1 MNFKQ
6 TIRNIVEDHDV
17 FIDKNKFLDT
27 LHLRREKQLVR
38 RQQLIS
44 GFAMCLIIVCISLFS
59 FNQMNNQMD
68 YSWNEDLLINTNW
81 ENEIESENYLT
92 DLSIILVDA
101 SDDIWATIEF
111 LDEMNFDIIN
121 QIKEK
126 TQQ

>member
-1 MNFKQ
+1 MNFEQ

-17 FIDKNKFLDT
+17 YIDKNKFLDV
-27 LHLRREKQLVR
+27 LHFRREIKLVR

-44 GFAMCLIIVCISLFS
+44 GFSMCLIIVCISLFS

-68 YSWNEDLLINTNW
+68 YVWNEDLLINTNW
-81 ENEIESENYLT
+81 KNEIEIENYLI
-92 DLSIILVDA
+92 DLSIMLVDA
-101 SDDIWATIEF
+101 SDDIWSTVEF

-126 TQQ
+126 TQ

>member
-6 TIRNIVEDHDV
+6 IIRNIVEDHDV

-27 LHLRREKQLVR
+27 LHLRREKQLIH

-68 YSWNEDLLINTNW
+68 YTWNEDLLININW

-101 SDDIWATIEF
+101 SDDIWATVEF

-126 TQQ
+126 TQ